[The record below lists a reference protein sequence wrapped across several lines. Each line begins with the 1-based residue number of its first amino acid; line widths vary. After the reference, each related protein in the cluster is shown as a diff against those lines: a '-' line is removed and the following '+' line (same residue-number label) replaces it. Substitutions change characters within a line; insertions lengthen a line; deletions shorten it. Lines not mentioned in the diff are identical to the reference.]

1 MDILTKIYDA
11 IIADQEIASQAAGKI
26 KFYEF
31 PDSMTM
37 DVGPYIVIEP
47 VDVPLPRDFA
57 DDQYLK
63 YDVFVAIET
72 WSKSRGLTKNIADK
86 IEAILWDLGLLQ
98 NGGLDEYD
106 EGIFRDVRRYRGKFY
121 RDEII

>member
-1 MDILTKIYDA
+1 LDILTKIYEA
-11 IIADQEIASQAAGKI
+11 LIADQEIASQAAGKI

-37 DVGPYIVIEP
+37 DIGPYIIIEP
-47 VDVPLPRDFA
+47 MDVLLPRDFA

-63 YDVFVAIET
+63 YDVFIAIET

-86 IEAILWDLGLLQ
+86 IEAILWNLGLVQ

>member
-1 MDILTKIYDA
+1 LDILTKIYDA

-37 DVGPYIVIEP
+37 DNGPYIVIEAM
-47 VDVPLPRDFA
+47 DVPLPRDFA

-63 YDVFVAIET
+63 YDIFVAIET
-72 WSKSRGLTKNIADK
+72 WSKTRSLTKSVADK

-106 EGIFRDVRRYRGKFY
+106 EGIFRDVRRYRGKVY

>member
-1 MDILTKIYDA
+1 MDILTKIYEA
-11 IIADQEIASQAAGKI
+11 LIADQEIASQAAGKI

-37 DVGPYIVIEP
+37 DIGPYIIIEP
-47 VDVPLPRDFA
+47 MDVLLPRDFA

-63 YDVFVAIET
+63 YDVFIAIET

-86 IEAILWDLGLLQ
+86 IEAILWNLGLVQ

-121 RDEII
+121 RDEIV

>member
-1 MDILTKIYDA
+1 MDILTIIYDEL
-11 IIADQEIASQAAGKI
+11 IADQEIASQAAGKI

-37 DVGPYIVIEP
+37 DVGPYIIIEP
-47 VDVPLPRDFA
+47 MDVPLPRDFA

-72 WSKSRGLTKNIADK
+72 WSKTRSLTKSIADK
-86 IEAILWDLGLLQ
+86 IEAILWSLGLVQ

-106 EGIFRDVRRYRGKFY
+106 EGIFRDVRRYRGKVY

>member
-1 MDILTKIYDA
+1 MDILTKIYEA
-11 IIADQEIASQAAGKI
+11 LIADQEIASQAAGKI

-37 DVGPYIVIEP
+37 DIGPYIIIEP
-47 VDVPLPRDFA
+47 MDVLLPRDFA

-63 YDVFVAIET
+63 YDVFIAIET

-86 IEAILWDLGLLQ
+86 IEAILWNLGLVQ

>member
-1 MDILTKIYDA
+1 LNILDIVFAELV
-11 IIADQEIASQAAGKI
+11 ADQEIASQAAGKI

-37 DVGPYIVIEP
+37 DVGPYIIIEP
-47 VDVPLPRDFA
+47 MDVPLPRDFA
-57 DDQYLK
+57 DNQYLK
-63 YDVFVAIET
+63 YDVFISIET

-86 IEAILWDLGLLQ
+86 IEAIMWNLGLLQ
-98 NGGLDEYD
+98 SGGLDEYD
-106 EGIFRDVRRYRGKFY
+106 EGVFRNVKRYRGKFY

>member
-1 MDILTKIYDA
+1 LDILTKIYEA
-11 IIADQEIASQAAGKI
+11 LIADQEIATQAAGKI

-31 PDSMTM
+31 PDSMSM
-37 DVGPYIVIEP
+37 DVGPYIIIEP
-47 VDVPLPRDFA
+47 MDVPLPRDFA

-63 YDVFVAIET
+63 YDVFIAIET

-86 IEAILWDLGLLQ
+86 IEAILWSLGLVQ

-106 EGIFRDVRRYRGKFY
+106 EGIYRDVRRYRGKFY
-121 RDEII
+121 RDEIV

>member
-1 MDILTKIYDA
+1 MDILTIIYDEL
-11 IIADQEIASQAAGKI
+11 IADQEIASQAAGKI

-31 PDSMTM
+31 PDSMSM
-37 DVGPYIVIEP
+37 DNGPYIIIEP
-47 VDVPLPRDFA
+47 MDVPLPRDFA

-72 WSKSRGLTKNIADK
+72 WSKNRSLTKDIADK
-86 IEAILWDLGLLQ
+86 IEAILWSLGLVQ

-106 EGIFRDVRRYRGKFY
+106 EGIFRNVKRYRGKLY
-121 RDEII
+121 RDEIL

>member
-1 MDILTKIYDA
+1 MDILTKIYEA
-11 IIADQEIASQAAGKI
+11 LIADQEIATQAAGKI

-37 DVGPYIVIEP
+37 DVGPYIIIEP
-47 VDVPLPRDFA
+47 MDVPLPRDFA

-63 YDVFVAIET
+63 YDVFIAIET
-72 WSKSRGLTKNIADK
+72 WSKTRSLTKSIADK
-86 IEAILWDLGLLQ
+86 IEAILWNLGLVQ

>member
-1 MDILTKIYDA
+1 LDILTKIYEA
-11 IIADQEIASQAAGKI
+11 LIADQEIATQAAGKI

-37 DVGPYIVIEP
+37 DIGPYIVIEP

-121 RDEII
+121 RDEIV

>member
-1 MDILTKIYDA
+1 MDILTKIYEA
-11 IIADQEIASQAAGKI
+11 LIADQEIATQAAGKI

-86 IEAILWDLGLLQ
+86 IEAILWNLGLVQ